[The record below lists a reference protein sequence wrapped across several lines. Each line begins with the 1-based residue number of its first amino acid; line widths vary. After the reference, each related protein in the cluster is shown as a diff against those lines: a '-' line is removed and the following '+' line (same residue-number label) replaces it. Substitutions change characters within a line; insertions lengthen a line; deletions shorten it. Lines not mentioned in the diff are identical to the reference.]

1 MNREVKLC
9 LVYRDMWQSSGK
21 FMPSGKQLEKIA
33 EPIINMGCWDRI
45 ETNGGGFEQIQLL
58 AGENPN
64 KVLRKWTKPFNEAK
78 IKTQMLERGLNALS
92 MSPVSKDVRKLMFN
106 VKKSQ
111 GTNISRSFD
120 GLNYIRNL
128 KY

>member
-64 KVLRKWTKPFNEAK
+64 KVLRKWTIPFNEAK
-78 IKTQMLERGLNALS
+78 
-92 MSPVSKDVRKLMFN
+92 KLADDL
-106 VKKSQ
+106 
-111 GTNISRSFD
+111 IE
-120 GLNYIRNL
+120 
-128 KY
+128 

>member
-45 ETNGGGFEQIQLL
+45 
-58 AGENPN
+58 
-64 KVLRKWTKPFNEAK
+64 
-78 IKTQMLERGLNALS
+78 
-92 MSPVSKDVRKLMFN
+92 
-106 VKKSQ
+106 
-111 GTNISRSFD
+111 
-120 GLNYIRNL
+120 
-128 KY
+128 